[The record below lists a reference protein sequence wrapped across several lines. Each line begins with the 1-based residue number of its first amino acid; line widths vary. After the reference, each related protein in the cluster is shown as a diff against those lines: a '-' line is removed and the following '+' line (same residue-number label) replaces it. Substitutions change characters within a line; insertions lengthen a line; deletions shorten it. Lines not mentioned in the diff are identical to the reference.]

1 MNMTWW
7 SSCRARESNL
17 RPGDNLTWFLTLV
30 LSCGQLKER
39 VPSLRNNQID
49 FFWLDQWLA
58 LRSLDQRVVETLTS
72 NLNFLCTLLN
82 FLTLPGHPG
91 LGHLDRCCLHATL
104 TSMYGVP
111 VYGAQRKV
119 LWSWVLWQGN
129 EYLSYAI
136 KCRENKA
143 SANSLV

>member
-1 MNMTWW
+1 MTWW
-7 SSCRARESNL
+7 SSCWARESNL
-17 RPGDNLTWFLTLV
+17 RPGNRLTWCLTLV
-30 LSCGQLKER
+30 LICGQLQGR

-49 FFWLDQWLA
+49 FSDLTKDSNTA